1 MSTYMEKK
9 GSFER
14 KWYVVDAADMP
25 LGKTA
30 VIAADLLRGKRKV
43 DYTPH
48 VDCGDFVIVINAEK
62 AVLTGKKLEQKYYRT
77 HSGYPGGL
85 HETQYSRLMAEKP
98 ELAVR
103 LAVRGMLQKNNMAK
117 HQLTRLRVF
126 RGSEHIHQA
135 QQPVAYVEGGNN

>member
-1 MSTYMEKK
+1 MVKPAEVV
-9 GSFER
+9 R
-14 KWYVVDAADMP
+14 KWYVIDAAGKP

-85 HETQYSRLMAEKP
+85 HETQYSRLMVENP

-103 LAVRGMLQKNNMAK
+103 IAVRGMLQKNAMAK
-117 HQLTRLRVF
+117 RQLTRLRVF
-126 RGSEHIHQA
+126 RGAEHIHQA
-135 QQPVAYVEGGNN
+135 QQPVPYVEGGNN